1 MKTHE
6 FDISTGQT
14 AHSIRPD
21 AAERIG
27 SEISRTQGY
36 IYASEGR
43 NPSKPL

>member
-1 MKTHE
+1 MQTRVFHRY
-6 FDISTGQT
+6 SGQT
-14 AHSIRPD
+14 AHSIRYD

-27 SEISRTQGY
+27 SEISRAQGY